1 MITIQTRGDFNDP
14 IEITDSTL
22 RDYAKLMSMLDLDL
36 SVKGKGFDGITIL
49 SCLINGI
56 DTAHE
61 TIYRAGIVGCTDYAL
76 ACIYW
81 TVETA
86 KTYEIL

>member
-1 MITIQTRGDFNDP
+1 MITIQTRGDFDDR

-36 SVKGKGFDGITIL
+36 SVKGLDGITIL

-61 TIYRAGIVGCTDYAL
+61 KIYRAGIVGETDYAL